1 MVPQQQDSPTSSG
14 IPMFGSLL
22 VDKNSATPYSDA
34 TQTKKNN
41 PNHIKRPMNAFMV
54 WSQIERRKICEIQPD
69 MHNAEISKRLGRRWK
84 TLDEAERRPFIEEAE
99 RLRQLHMM
107 EYPDYKYRP
116 RKKTSKPT
124 ASASSPKSKEGGKK
138 SRKSS
143 STISGG
149 GGGSVVPSSLGLSAA
164 TKGLGQTRND
174 TNNNM
179 QTTSSGG
186 GSTGGTGGTGGGGM
200 LVGATVKRLQPQ
212 SNGSKPVS
220 RLKVRLALDKRPP
233 LDYTPTPPIVTAKI
247 PSSPSC
253 VAPDSPESASFYED
267 NFLDCGPSV
276 RLASSVASSVAPA
289 SASSSSSSAVAS
301 TTASASTS
309 AKIGV
314 EIKREEKLEVEYE
327 ATFEPKD
334 RLLSSVGR
342 AVVGGSSLASAATI
356 AFPPSVD
363 EMSSLI
369 AERGYRGR
377 TSCHHHHHLGRSSGF
392 LVKEEPAELEA
403 DMEMDMDMKMEMDV
417 ETEPDADAEAL
428 SPASLADSDHASTCS
443 LSVPV
448 SSVPVSSVP
457 ASSLPVAISVATA
470 KTTVPVGLASIS
482 SSRTTA
488 ASSTLTSASTSRELA
503 NGLPTD
509 VAIDDGCPTDAAS
522 PVAATTAAATLIK
535 LEESQNNP
543 SLADLYSLTDLLQIQ
558 PSDFKLD
565 LDMETITTDLDTFE
579 TASSSSG
586 SHFEFSCTPD
596 VTDMLSTIGVG
607 NDWVCF

>member
-1 MVPQQQDSPTSSG
+1 MDMCVRWGCDELTRG
-14 IPMFGSLL
+14 YLGMFL
-22 VDKNSATPYSDA
+22 
-34 TQTKKNN
+34 TKKNN

-116 RKKTSKPT
+116 RKKTSKPA
-124 ASASSPKSKEGGKK
+124 ASASPKSKEGGTKK
-138 SRKSS
+138 PRKSLS
-143 STISGG
+143 SAS
-149 GGGSVVPSSLGLSAA
+149 SVAPSSALGLSP
-164 TKGLGQTRND
+164 TKGLGQPRND

-179 QTTSSGG
+179 QTNGAGGGGGG
-186 GSTGGTGGTGGGGM
+186 GSGGTGSASGGAAAAAGVTGGGAM
-200 LVGATVKRLQPQ
+200 VVGATVKRLQPQ
-212 SNGSKPVS
+212 SNGGKPIS

-267 NFLDCGPSV
+267 SFLDCSV
-276 RLASSVASSVAPA
+276 RL
-289 SASSSSSSAVAS
+289 
-301 TTASASTS
+301 TAGASTS
-309 AKIGV
+309 SRASSRSIAN
-314 EIKREEKLEVEYE
+314 EISDIKRETDLEMEYE
-327 ATFEPKD
+327 TTFEPKD

-342 AVVGGSSLASAATI
+342 PIGPDATATGSGSIGSNV
-356 AFPPSVD
+356 AFPSSV
-363 EMSSLI
+363 EELI
-369 AERGYRGR
+369 SERSFRGR
-377 TSCHHHHHLGRSSGF
+377 CQLDRCSSF
-392 LVKEEPAELEA
+392 LVKEEPVEPEA
-403 DMEMDMDMKMEMDV
+403 DMDMGP
-417 ETEPDADAEAL
+417 EPDDPEQDSEAL
-428 SPASLADSDHASTCS
+428 TPVSLADRSR
-443 LSVPV
+443 P
-448 SSVPVSSVP
+448 
-457 ASSLPVAISVATA
+457 
-470 KTTVPVGLASIS
+470 S
-482 SSRTTA
+482 SSN
-488 ASSTLTSASTSRELA
+488 ASGIPSMSRSSM
-503 NGLPTD
+503 
-509 VAIDDGCPTDAAS
+509 DDGCSIGATTTATTTVVSAAS
-522 PVAATTAAATLIK
+522 LVK

-558 PSDFKLD
+558 PSDFKID

-607 NDWVCF
+607 NDWVTF

>member
-1 MVPQQQDSPTSSG
+1 MVPQQQDSPSSSG

-22 VDKNSATPYSDA
+22 VDKNSTTPYSDA

-124 ASASSPKSKEGGKK
+124 ASTNPKAKEGKK
-138 SRKSS
+138 PRKSS
-143 STISGG
+143 TSVGAIGP
-149 GGGSVVPSSLGLSAA
+149 GS
-164 TKGLGQTRND
+164 TKGHARND

-179 QTTSSGG
+179 QTSA
-186 GSTGGTGGTGGGGM
+186 
-200 LVGATVKRLQPQ
+200 VGATVKRLQPQ
-212 SNGSKPVS
+212 SSSSKPVS

-253 VAPDSPESASFYED
+253 VTPDSPESASFYED
-267 NFLDCGPSV
+267 NFLECGPSM
-276 RLASSVASSVAPA
+276 RLPA
-289 SASSSSSSAVAS
+289 T
-301 TTASASTS
+301 TTASSTS
-309 AKIGV
+309 GTMSNGKIKQ
-314 EIKREEKLEVEYE
+314 ETNMEMDFET
-327 ATFEPKD
+327 TFEPKD
-334 RLLSSVGR
+334 RLLSSVGP
-342 AVVGGSSLASAATI
+342 VGSSLAPNATVT
-356 AFPPSVD
+356 FPGSVED
-363 EMSSLI
+363 IGLI
-369 AERGYRGR
+369 SERSFRGR
-377 TSCHHHHHLGRSSGF
+377 TTCHLERRSDF
-392 LVKEEPAELEA
+392 MVKEEPV
-403 DMEMDMDMKMEMDV
+403 DVDTEMDT
-417 ETEPDADAEAL
+417 ETEAL
-428 SPASLADSDHASTCS
+428 SPANLNDSDRASCS
-443 LSVPV
+443 SVSTATTTIPTV
-448 SSVPVSSVP
+448 SSLTSSNLVSTNTETTRSD
-457 ASSLPVAISVATA
+457 
-470 KTTVPVGLASIS
+470 TTVGVV
-482 SSRTTA
+482 
-488 ASSTLTSASTSRELA
+488 ST
-503 NGLPTD
+503 PT
-509 VAIDDGCPTDAAS
+509 V
-522 PVAATTAAATLIK
+522 K
-535 LEESQNNP
+535 LEESTNNP

-558 PSDFKLD
+558 PSDFKID

-607 NDWVCF
+607 NDWVSF